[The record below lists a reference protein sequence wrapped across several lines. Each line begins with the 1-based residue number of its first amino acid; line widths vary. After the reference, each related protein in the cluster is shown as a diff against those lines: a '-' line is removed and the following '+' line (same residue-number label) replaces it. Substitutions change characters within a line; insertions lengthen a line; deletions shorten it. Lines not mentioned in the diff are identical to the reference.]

1 MTVYEAIAGLLHYGM
16 EQGLIEA
23 EDQVVVTNGLLE
35 VLALD
40 GMPEGVRRPKH
51 VSLWGLLDVL
61 VKDAHTRKLIPSDQ
75 PPYADLFDTKIM
87 GLLTPR
93 QSAVNRRFWRE
104 HADLPEKATDD
115 FYALSKATGYIR
127 TNRTSRNRHWKVDS
141 SYGAMEI
148 TINLSKP
155 EKDPKAIA
163 AARKQKSSGYPK
175 CVLCAENAGYA
186 GHLNHPAR
194 QNHRIVSLPL
204 RKERWYLQYS
214 PYVYYN
220 EHCIVL
226 KEQHEPMQITEATFE
241 RLLDFVDLFPHYFVG
256 SNADLPIV
264 GGSLLS
270 HDHFQG
276 GRHVFAMERAKSLR
290 SYRIPGFEDVKVSHL
305 NWPLTVL
312 RLKGSDRMS
321 LVTLAERIRGSW
333 ALYSDAEADVLAYT
347 GAEKHHTIT
356 PICRRGEDGY
366 ELDIVL
372 RDNHTSDKHP
382 DGVFHPHADVHP
394 VKKENIGLIEVMGLA
409 VLPPRLVPVMEG
421 LAVAYVEK
429 KSPAQLAS
437 DEDLSA
443 FADVYDRMHRMTSS
457 LSAEERVEAA
467 IGAVFVK
474 GLEDAGVYKQTTE
487 GIKALE
493 RFIATL

>member
-1 MTVYEAIAGLLHYGM
+1 MTVYEAILGLVDYGLR
-16 EQGLIEA
+16 EQLIEG
-23 EDQVVVTNGLLE
+23 EDRVVVTNALLE
-35 VLALD
+35 TLSLD
-40 GMPEGVRRPKH
+40 GIPDSTVAPRPT
-51 VSLWGLLDVL
+51 SLWELLDVL
-61 VKDAHTRKLIPSDQ
+61 VKDAHARGLIPSDQ
-75 PPYADLFDTKIM
+75 PPYSDLYDTKIM

-93 QSAVNRRFWRE
+93 QSTVNRRFWRE

-115 FYALSKATGYIR
+115 FYALSRATGYIR
-127 TNRTSRNRHWKVDS
+127 TNRTSKNRHWKVPS
-141 SYGAMEI
+141 PYGEIEI

-175 CVLCAENAGYA
+175 CVLCMENAGYA
-186 GHLNHPAR
+186 GTLNHPAR
-194 QNHRIVSLPL
+194 QNHRLVSLSLADEP
-204 RKERWYLQYS
+204 WYLQYS

-226 KEQHEPMQITEATFE
+226 KEKHEPMKINETTFE

-276 GRHVFAMERAKSLR
+276 GRHVFAMERAQSLR
-290 SYRIPGFEDVKVSHL
+290 SYKIPGFEDVRVSHL
-305 NWPLTVL
+305 KWPLTVL
-312 RLKGSDRMS
+312 RLKGADRMS
-321 LVTLAERIRGSW
+321 LVNLAERIRGSW
-333 ALYSDAEADVLAYT
+333 ALYSDPGAHVLANT

-356 PICRRGEDGY
+356 PICRRREDGY

-372 RDNHTSDKHP
+372 RDNHTSDAYP
-382 DGVFHPHADVHP
+382 DGVFHPHPEVHP

-409 VLPPRLVPVMEG
+409 VLPPRLVPVMTSLEE
-421 LAVAYVEK
+421 AYGRGVTVEALGK
-429 KSPAQLAS
+429 EEQLA
-437 DEDLSA
+437 D
-443 FADVYDRMHRMTSS
+443 FRGVYDRMRRIKGDID
-457 LSAEERVEAA
+457 AGERVRRA
-467 IGAVFVK
+467 IGELFIK

-487 GIKALE
+487 GVKALE